1 MNSYNDTNSVFKK
14 NQTHKL
20 QNIWNVQLS
29 NKRNKI
35 ARHMKYIL
43 CLHTFRQISNF
54 SYKMILIPATFC
66 MLVSLPNKVER

>member
-1 MNSYNDTNSVFKK
+1 MNSYDDTNSVLNK

-43 CLHTFRQISNF
+43 CLHTFV
-54 SYKMILIPATFC
+54 K
-66 MLVSLPNKVER
+66 